1 MPSHA
6 DVLKATSTLGPMLT
20 KIENATTLSAL
31 ILAALCLARSLAA
44 MIVEN
49 ELAKRA
55 NLPALWSQC
64 PNCGARIQSKGFRPR
79 KVLTLLGTINWK
91 RRVGRCPTKGCR
103 HKQVVPL
110 DEALNLAPHQQAI
123 NELKLVTSALA
134 VFVPFEVASTLLW
147 MLTGVNVSA
156 GAIWQWVQE
165 AGQRAMQNLEHQLEK
180 LADEKAVDEEFLDP
194 TVAELPLLMGAD
206 GVMAPFRP
214 ESGTPEGKTVW
225 REVKVA
231 IFARLG
237 KRTTRQGDET
247 PRLMQRRLVA
257 VLGSTAM
264 LSRRMLLEAL
274 RQGLRT
280 AKEVVWLSDGG
291 RGFWTI
297 YTERFAQYALGI
309 LDFYHAAEN
318 LWKAAVACLDGRT
331 KDAKDWFVGARHG
344 LRHGDP
350 DDVLYDIKRALTTKG
365 LPEPARR
372 VLGNLHEYLKR
383 HREHIDYAKFK
394 ELGLPIGSG
403 LVESACKWLIQQR
416 FKGVGMRWSENGF
429 NHLLH
434 LRLAW
439 VNSSFE
445 TLFLPVSPNV

>member
-1 MPSHA
+1 
-6 DVLKATSTLGPMLT
+6 
-20 KIENATTLSAL
+20 
-31 ILAALCLARSLAA
+31 
-44 MIVEN
+44 
-49 ELAKRA
+49 
-55 NLPALWSQC
+55 
-64 PNCGARIQSKGFRPR
+64 
-79 KVLTLLGTINWK
+79 
-91 RRVGRCPTKGCR
+91 
-103 HKQVVPL
+103 
-110 DEALNLAPHQQAI
+110 
-123 NELKLVTSALA
+123 
-134 VFVPFEVASTLLW
+134 
-147 MLTGVNVSA
+147 
-156 GAIWQWVQE
+156 
-165 AGQRAMQNLEHQLEK
+165 
-180 LADEKAVDEEFLDP
+180 
-194 TVAELPLLMGAD
+194 
-206 GVMAPFRP
+206 
-214 ESGTPEGKTVW
+214 
-225 REVKVA
+225 
-231 IFARLG
+231 
-237 KRTTRQGDET
+237 
-247 PRLMQRRLVA
+247 MQRRLVA